1 MHVIAKEN
9 NKSIAYKEIVH
20 TYFTKEE
27 IKGFHVKS
35 DWKAVIEIFSVWFWI
50 ITAFAMVYFYSNIFT
65 IIIALWI
72 IGGKQLGCAIIMHD
86 TSHYSLFKTKKLND
100 IIGNWLGAYPMLHN
114 VRQYRPYH
122 LQHHIATG
130 TDEDPDRNLT
140 LGYPTTKASM
150 LRKFMRDLLGA
161 TGIKGFLGVIMMH
174 LGFLEYN
181 LGNKIIKRTPKN
193 YVEVIGN
200 AVQNLSGP
208 IFFHILFFSIFLLLH
223 RPLIYLLW
231 WGAFF
236 TTYNFCL
243 RVRSIA
249 EHSVVPDS
257 SNPYTSSRTTYANFL
272 EKLLFAPLHV
282 NYHTEHHLLIAAP
295 CYHNPQMHKLLKD
308 RGYFEKGLLEK
319 NYRRIIRLA
328 IRQQH

>member
-1 MHVIAKEN
+1 MHEIALQN
-9 NKSIAYKEIVH
+9 NKSVAYKEIIH
-20 TYFTKEE
+20 TYLSKEE
-27 IKGFHVKS
+27 IKSFHKKS
-35 DWKAVIEIFSVWFWI
+35 DLKAIGEILSVWLWI
-50 ITAFAMVYFYSNIFT
+50 FAAFALVYFYPNIFT
-65 IIIALWI
+65 VFVALWI

-100 IIGNWLGAYPMLHN
+100 IVGNWLGAYPMIQN

-130 TDEDPDRNLT
+130 TSDDPDKKLT
-140 LGYPTTKASM
+140 AGYPTSRLSM
-150 LRKFMRDLLGA
+150 TRKFLRDLSGL
-161 TGIKGFLGVIMMH
+161 TGIKGFFGVLLMH

-181 LGNKIIKRTPKN
+181 LGNTVIKIKPKN
-193 YVEVIGN
+193 AAEVLRN
-200 AVQNLSGP
+200 ALKNLSGP
-208 IFFHILFFSIFLLLH
+208 IIFHIIFFSIFLLLH
-223 RPLIYLLW
+223 KPMLYLLW

-257 SNPYTSSRTTYANFL
+257 NNPYTSSRTTYANLF
-272 EKLLFAPLHV
+272 EKILFAPLHV

-295 CYHNPQMHKLLKD
+295 CYHNPAIHKLLKE
-308 RGYFEKGLLEK
+308 RGYFEKGLLEN
-319 NYRRIIRLA
+319 NYRNIIKLA
-328 IRQQH
+328 IRPKH